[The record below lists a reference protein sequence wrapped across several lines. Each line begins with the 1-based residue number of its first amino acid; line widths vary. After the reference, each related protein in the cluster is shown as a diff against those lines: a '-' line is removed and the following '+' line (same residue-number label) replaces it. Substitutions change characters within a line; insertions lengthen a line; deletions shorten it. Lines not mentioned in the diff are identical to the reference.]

1 MVRLS
6 KQNRLAKLLPLLL
19 VAGLALAG
27 CSPAPAVEVGAKAL
41 EPGSVAAQEPGVL
54 TLGVLGPFTGPSQS
68 TGQEFRG
75 AVTMAFDAINW
86 QIGDYTIEVVWIDS
100 QSDPETAAQAYEQAV
115 VEQGIQAGILNWHSS
130 VAVEC
135 MEVASQYQIPHIFP
149 YGATEEVNE
158 KFHTDPDRYDY
169 WMNKGWPV
177 PEKLTVAY
185 VQALEDAIGQ
195 GLWKPEEK
203 TVALLA
209 ENTHW
214 GRSFVKAIKQ
224 QLEAAGWTSVAED
237 YFNLDEVEFHPLLN
251 KLKAQEV
258 ALIASTST
266 SLPSFAA
273 LINQADEVGIESL
286 LIADGLGWAGEWY
299 QMTGESSNYVID
311 QIPVWATAEGE
322 AFAAQFEQR
331 WGTKPSPSAAG
342 LAYDGANMFIEIAAQ
357 ALAESGE
364 LSSETIYHWAKEK
377 LQTGKWS
384 YTGGI
389 VMEEYLY
396 TPDTLPDPVVGEGYY
411 TFPVLQYA
419 GGEGR
424 VIYPPQWADQPLQA
438 KP

>member
-1 MVRLS
+1 LLILS
-6 KQNRLAKLLPLLL
+6 AL
-19 VAGLALAG
+19 VVAG
-27 CSPAPAVEVGAKAL
+27 CSSAPAAEIGAKAL
-41 EPGSVAAQEPGVL
+41 EPGRVVAQEPGVFR
-54 TLGVLGPFTGPSQS
+54 LGVLGPFTGPSQS
-68 TGQEFRG
+68 TGEEFQG
-75 AVTMAFDAINW
+75 AVIMAFDAIGW
-86 QIGDYTIEVVWIDS
+86 RIGDSRIEVVWIDS
-100 QSDPETAAQAYEQAV
+100 QSDAEAAAKAYEQAV
-115 VEQGIQAGILNWHSS
+115 VEEGIQAGILNWHSS

-135 MEVASQYQIPHIFP
+135 MDVAAHYQIPHIFP
-149 YGATEEVNE
+149 YGATEAVNE
-158 KFHTDPDRYDY
+158 KFHADPDKYGY

-177 PEKLTVAY
+177 PEKLTISY
-185 VQALEDAIGQ
+185 VQALEDAISR
-195 GLWKPEEK
+195 GLWTPESK

-224 QLEAAGWTSVAED
+224 QLEAAGWTSVGED

-251 KLKAQEV
+251 KLKAQKV

-299 QMTGESSNYVID
+299 AMTGESSNDIID
-311 QIPVWATAEGE
+311 QIPAWATAEGKE
-322 AFAAQFEQR
+322 FAAQFEQR

-342 LAYDGANMFIEIAAQ
+342 LAYDGANMFIQVAEQ
-357 ALAESGE
+357 ALAERGE
-364 LSSETIYHWAKEK
+364 LSSEAIYHWAQEN

-396 TPDTLPDPVVGEGYY
+396 TPETMPDPVVGEGYY

-419 GGEGR
+419 GGEGK